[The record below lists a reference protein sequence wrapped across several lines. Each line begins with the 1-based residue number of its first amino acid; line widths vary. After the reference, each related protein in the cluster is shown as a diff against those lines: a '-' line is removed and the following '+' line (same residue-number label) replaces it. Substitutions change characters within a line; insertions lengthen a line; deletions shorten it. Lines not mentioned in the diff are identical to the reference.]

1 MSRIEQSKN
10 RDIKRNFPN
19 EKKKKRPGKA
29 EREAM
34 KRPQVETSSSV
45 HTVQGGSPGMVQHK
59 QKGAR

>member
-45 HTVQGGSPGMVQHK
+45 HTG
-59 QKGAR
+59 